1 MKGKKRLDFAQEL
14 EIPRGI
20 AGGYFMEIRAGKEAG
35 EHHEDDDEKDAV
47 LSGKCDVLTFD
58 DSVLKVKCDEHMIT
72 FSGNGLSI
80 DLYTADEISVSG
92 NICMVE
98 LD

>member
-20 AGGYFMEIRAGKEAG
+20 AGGYFIEIRAGKE
-35 EHHEDDDEKDAV
+35 AV